1 MTLTF
6 EFDLDGGKTNQRASA
21 QVKGQLYGISK
32 IIVQTET
39 RIRPIPLPGPL
50 I

>member
-6 EFDLDGGKTNQRASA
+6 EFDLDGGKTKQHANA
-21 QVKGQLYGISK
+21 QVKGQLYGNTK
-32 IIVQTET
+32 VIVQTQT
-39 RIRPIPLPGPL
+39 RTGPIPLPGPL